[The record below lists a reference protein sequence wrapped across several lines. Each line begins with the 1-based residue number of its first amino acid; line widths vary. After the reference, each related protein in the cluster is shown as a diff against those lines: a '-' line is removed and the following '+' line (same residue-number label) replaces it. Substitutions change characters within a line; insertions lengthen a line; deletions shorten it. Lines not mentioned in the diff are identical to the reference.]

1 VGAVSPVVDA
11 AMGGDVAAS
20 LALADV
26 DVGLLTGGADK
37 PYAFGLATALAGRGV
52 RLDVIGS
59 DDVDHPGLHV
69 RAGVRFLNLRGS
81 QRTDAG
87 IASKVWRVL
96 VYYLRLIRYA
106 ATARPRILHILWN
119 NKFPILDRT
128 LLMLYYR
135 LLGKKVVLTAHNVN
149 AATRDGD
156 DSWLN
161 RSTLAMQYRLCDHI
175 FVHTDAM
182 KTELIREFGVQD
194 DAVTVVPFGINN
206 AVPNTTLTRRDARRR
221 LGIPDGAKVI
231 LFFGWIWPYK
241 GLELLVEAFQRI
253 AEEDPRY
260 RLVIAG
266 KLKGG
271 NEEYLADVQGAIERH
286 WSRGRVIQRID
297 YIPDEE
303 TELYFKAAD
312 VFTLPYRR
320 IYQSGVLFL
329 GYSFGVPVVASDVG
343 SLRDDIVE
351 GVTGSLFRPGDPA
364 DLARA
369 LRAYFTSDLY
379 LGLDQRR
386 PGIAQYAAER
396 HSWETVSQ
404 MTRVVYED
412 LLS

>member
-1 VGAVSPVVDA
+1 MCASSPAVDA
-11 AMGGDVAAS
+11 AVDGDVAAS
-20 LALADV
+20 RLADV
-26 DVGLLTGGADK
+26 EVGLLTGGADK
-37 PYAFGLATALAGRGV
+37 PYAFGLATALADRRV

-59 DDVDHPGLHV
+59 DDIDHPRL
-69 RAGVRFLNLRGS
+69 RATAGIRFLNLRGS

-87 IASKVWRVL
+87 IVSKVWRVSI
-96 VYYLRLIRYA
+96 YYLRLIRYA
-106 ATARPRILHILWN
+106 ATARSRIFHILWN

-161 RSTLAMQYRLCDHI
+161 RSTLAIQYRLCDHI
-175 FVHTDAM
+175 FVHTNAM
-182 KTELIREFGVQD
+182 KAELIREFGVRE
-194 DAVTVVPFGINN
+194 DAVTVVPFGVNN
-206 AVPNTTLTRRDARRR
+206 AVPNTELTTRDARQR
-221 LGIPDGAKVI
+221 LAIPDDAKVI

-253 AEEDPRY
+253 AAEDPRY

-271 NEEYLADVQGAIERH
+271 NEEYLADVQGAIQRH
-286 WSRGRVIQRID
+286 WSRERVIQRID

-312 VFTLPYRR
+312 VFTLPYRQ

-343 SLRDDIVE
+343 SLRDDIIE
-351 GVTGSLFRPGDPA
+351 GVTGGLFRPGDPA

-379 LGLDQRR
+379 LGLAERR
-386 PGIAQYAAER
+386 PGIAHYAAER
-396 HSWETVSQ
+396 HSWEMVSQ